1 MMQKIAFAFA
11 VLFLLASCEKREIK
25 RVKYIATEAVSPYTL
40 TYKNADGVMTTE
52 TVTTFSAQDQW
63 KYTFMA
69 EQGDILYVSGR
80 YFDAGSALKVMI
92 LIDGKVYKQASSRG
106 DTVRFVTVSGV
117 LPY

>member
-1 MMQKIAFAFA
+1 MMKKIAFALA
-11 VLFLLASCEKREIK
+11 ILFLLVSCEKRDML
-25 RVKYIATEAVSPYTL
+25 RVDYIATDAVSPYSL
-40 TYKNADGVMTTE
+40 TYKGADGEMLTE

-63 KYTFMA
+63 KHTFMA

-80 YFDAGSALKVMI
+80 YFDPGSALKIMI
-92 LIDGKVYKQASSRG
+92 LVDGKVYKQASSRG